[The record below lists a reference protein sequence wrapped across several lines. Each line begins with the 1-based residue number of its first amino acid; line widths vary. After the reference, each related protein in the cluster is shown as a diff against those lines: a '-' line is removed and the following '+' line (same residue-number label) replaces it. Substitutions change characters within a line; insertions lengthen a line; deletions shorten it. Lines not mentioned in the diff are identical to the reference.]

1 MGGHPGEQMGAPFMP
16 HNMGGQRPMAPYGG
30 GKFGE
35 GAIKDVKAMKGG
47 KGGKLDKFDLEQF
60 LEGSYVPL
68 FIVII
73 LAFVLKI
80 R

>member
-1 MGGHPGEQMGAPFMP
+1 MIPPYGAP
-16 HNMGGQRPMAPYGG
+16 HNMGGQRPTGG
-30 GKFGE
+30 GQYG
-35 GAIKDVKAMKGG
+35 DVKDIKAVKGG
-47 KGGKLDKFDLEQF
+47 KGGKLDKFDLEQY
-60 LEGSYVPL
+60 LEGSYIPL